1 MIASRHFFSGTLRA
15 DHLGEPMSKI
25 NRYYKLCEIRH
36 EYHKVGIKTWSPPKN
51 VLKPQHL
58 L

>member
-36 EYHKVGIKTWSPPKN
+36 EYHKVGIKT
-51 VLKPQHL
+51 
-58 L
+58 

>member
-1 MIASRHFFSGTLRA
+1 MIASRYFFSGTLRA
-15 DHLGEPMSKI
+15 DHLGESMSKI

-36 EYHKVGIKTWSPPKN
+36 EYHKVGIKTWSPTKN